1 MAGGVLDPGGAEAL
15 IAALAAGDG
24 PVPAASV
31 ALVVAHPDDETI
43 ALGGQLTRLPGLLIV
58 HVTDGAPRDPEAARE
73 HGFPSRQAYAGAR
86 RRELETAVG
95 LAGVPASA
103 LVGLGAP
110 DQEAAAMLDEIARA
124 LALLFRERGVRAV
137 VTHAYEGGH
146 PDHDATA
153 FAVHGAVR
161 LLAREGVEVAV
172 VECPFYHLGQTGDWV
187 MQRFTPDIAHRETVL
202 ALSGG
207 RRILKRAMLD
217 AHASQA
223 GILAHMALDAERL
236 RPAPA
241 HDFAVLPNEGRLL
254 YERYAWGM
262 TGERWLSLARAAL
275 DRLGAGALP

>member
-1 MAGGVLDPGGAEAL
+1 VAGGADPGGPEAL

-43 ALGGQLTRLPGLLIV
+43 ALGGQLARLPGLLVV
-58 HVTDGAPRDPEAARE
+58 HVTDGAPRDPEAARA
-73 HGFPSRQAYAGAR
+73 HGFPSREDYAEAR
-86 RRELETAVG
+86 RLELEAAMG
-95 LAGVPASA
+95 LAGVPPDA
-103 LVGLGAP
+103 LIGLGVV
-110 DQEAAAMLDEIARA
+110 DQEAAGRLDEIART
-124 LALLFRERGVRAV
+124 LAVLFRERGVRTV

-161 LLAREGVEVAV
+161 LLAREGLEAAIA
-172 VECPFYHLGQTGDWV
+172 ECPFYHLGPGDDWAV
-187 MQRFTPDIAHRETVL
+187 QVFAPDLAHPETVL

-207 RRILKRAMLD
+207 QKILKRAMLD
-217 AHASQA
+217 AHASQ
-223 GILAHMALDAERL
+223 GGVLARMAVDAERL

-254 YERYAWGM
+254 YERHAWGM

-275 DRLGAGALP
+275 DRLEAEALP